1 MPSLARIV
9 VGIPARFGSQRLP
22 GKPLRMLDG
31 SPMISHVVRAALASR
46 RASQVIVAT
55 DHDEIAAVAEAA
67 GARAVLTDSALPSG
81 TDRVD
86 AALTSAGIPA
96 DIVVNVQGDEPLLEP
111 AAIDAVADLL
121 VDTPAAAMSTL
132 SAALPRDALL
142 DPSKV
147 KVVCRDAPT
156 RAGADG
162 RTRRFALFF
171 SRAPIGVP
179 RETLAELLRGSGGAR
194 AELPAAEPEP
204 SDVPVARQPALH
216 LGLYAFRRESLRRF
230 VSLPRS
236 ALEVAESGSE
246 CLHTPSAPAYL
257 ARTHAGGRVARA
269 DACTRGGHAH
279 RRRRV
284 GARACRRRRHRAGS
298 ARHRARAP
306 AAAQHVDACGQPRPR
321 QSGLSQSRMDTI
333 LTSAPGPD
341 VPAQSND
348 LTRYLRVPGPMPGR
362 NYCTERLPQHC
373 RGRDR

>member
-86 AALTSAGIPA
+86 AALTAAGIPA

-121 VDTPAAAMSTL
+121 IDTPAAAMSTL
-132 SAALPRDALL
+132 SAALPREALL

-156 RAGADG
+156 RACAEPGSAACADG
-162 RTRRFALFF
+162 RARRFALFF

-179 RETLAELLRGSGGAR
+179 RDTLAQLLRGSGGAR

-204 SDVPVARQPALH
+204 PDAPVVHQPALH

-306 AAAQHVDACGQPRPR
+306 AAAHVDACGQPRRRR
-321 QSGLSQSRMDTI
+321 QSQSRKDT
-333 LTSAPGPD
+333 TRFKRPD
-341 VPAQSND
+341 
-348 LTRYLRVPGPMPGR
+348 
-362 NYCTERLPQHC
+362 
-373 RGRDR
+373 

>member
-147 KVVCRDAPT
+147 KVVCRDAPA

-216 LGLYAFRRESLRRF
+216 LGLYAFRRDSLRRF

-236 ALEVAESGSE
+236 ALEVAESGPE
-246 CLHTPSAPAYL
+246 CLN
-257 ARTHAGGRVARA
+257 
-269 DACTRGGHAH
+269 ACTRPAPPHTWPARAQVAESLEQMRALEAGMPIVVGEWEHAH
-279 RRRRV
+279 AAGVDTEQDLRATARALQRRRSMST
-284 GARACRRRRHRAGS
+284 RADS
-298 ARHRARAP
+298 RAP
-306 AAAQHVDACGQPRPR
+306 GSPACP
-321 QSGLSQSRMDTI
+321 SRER
-333 LTSAPGPD
+333 
-341 VPAQSND
+341 
-348 LTRYLRVPGPMPGR
+348 TRF
-362 NYCTERLPQHC
+362 
-373 RGRDR
+373 